1 MLFGREHITK
11 ESLDILKNITQEI
24 DGDMSYNYPLGDIQN
39 KILHHH
45 NHILYDIR
53 SLLGN
58 EEKVYLELG
67 TYAGG
72 SSALLSSHPYP
83 TKVYGVDICEVFY
96 GDVVYDTVNRF
107 IKPHNSFKFYE
118 GNCQNK
124 EFIQKLKSEIPKVD
138 LLYIDAG
145 HWFFDVLHDFEN
157 FVDFVNPNGYIVF
170 DDYEDIWSST
180 QVCYAVDYLVANKMK
195 DGFEI
200 VGSLPNIQNAR
211 PAIMLN
217 SNLFVVKKL

>member
-11 ESLDILKNITQEI
+11 ESLDILKHITHEI

-72 SSALLSSHPYP
+72 SSALMSSHPYP
-83 TKVYGVDICEVFY
+83 TKIYGVEIVPEKIDIQ
-96 GDVVYDTVNRF
+96 
-107 IKPHNSFKFYE
+107 SFHVRSIGPDPGGVARKI
-118 GNCQNK
+118 CIVK
-124 EFIQKLKSEIPKVD
+124 RKV
-138 LLYIDAG
+138 AG
-145 HWFFDVLHDFEN
+145 VLHLDRN
-157 FVDFVNPNGYIVF
+157 HGIRYGGMP
-170 DDYEDIWSST
+170 
-180 QVCYAVDYLVANKMK
+180 
-195 DGFEI
+195 
-200 VGSLPNIQNAR
+200 
-211 PAIMLN
+211 
-217 SNLFVVKKL
+217 

>member
-1 MLFGREHITK
+1 MIFGRQHITK
-11 ESLDILKNITQEI
+11 KSLDILKHITHEI
-24 DGDMSYNYPLGDIQN
+24 DGDISYNYPLGDIQN

-53 SLLGN
+53 SVLGSD
-58 EEKVYLELG
+58 EKVYLELG

-72 SSALLSSHPYP
+72 SSALMSSHPYP
-83 TKVYGVDICEVFY
+83 TKVYGIDICQVFY
-96 GDVVYDTVNRF
+96 EDTVYDTVNRF

-118 GNCQNK
+118 GNCEDQD
-124 EFIQKLKSEIPKVD
+124 FIKKLKLEIPKAD
-138 LLYIDAG
+138 ILYIDAG
-145 HWFFDVLHDFEN
+145 HWYFNVLNDFEN
-157 FVDFVNPNGYIVF
+157 FVDFVNPGGYIVF

-180 QVCYAVDYLVANKMK
+180 EVCYAVDYLVANKMK

>member
-1 MLFGREHITK
+1 MIFGREHITK
-11 ESLDILKNITQEI
+11 ESLDILKHITKEI
-24 DGDMSYNYPLGDIQN
+24 DGDMSYNYPLGNIQN

-53 SLLGN
+53 SVLGAD
-58 EEKVYLELG
+58 EKVYLELG

-72 SSALLSSHPYP
+72 SSALVSTHPYP
-83 TKVYGVDICEVFY
+83 TKLYGVDKCQVFY
-96 GDVVYDTVNRF
+96 EDTVYDTINRF

-118 GNCQNK
+118 GNCHNK

-145 HWFFDVLHDFEN
+145 HWYFDVLYDFTN
-157 FVDFVNPNGYIVF
+157 FADFVNPGGYIVF
-170 DDYEDIWSST
+170 DDYQDIWTST
-180 QVCYAVDYLVANKMK
+180 QVCYAVDYLVSNHMK
-195 DGFEI
+195 EGYEI
-200 VGSLPNIQNAR
+200 IGSLPNTQNAR
-211 PAIMLN
+211 PAIMTS